1 MSRKGTTTSI
11 PPADELSREVSQ
23 MEGPALLEFVIRTAI
38 EKNASDLFF
47 LAGDAHYEISMR
59 RLGTLEP
66 IARVSKAMGQ
76 QLVNTV
82 KSQAAMDLSEK
93 RKPIDGRWSYLLGE
107 SQVEFRANSMGTL
120 HGEDLA
126 LRILR
131 QSERLFKIDELGLVG
146 GQKALLKSILDRPG
160 GLLLVTGP
168 TGSGKTTTLY
178 ACLQQ
183 LNNGLRKINTL
194 EDPIEHRLP
203 GIRQSQIYP
212 KLGLDFSELLT
223 GAMRQAPDVI
233 MVGEI
238 RDPVTAA
245 IVIRAANSG
254 HLVLATMH
262 SPTATSA
269 VQSLVALGINPFFL
283 AHSLVAVIA
292 QRLIRTLDPEKRV
305 EYPLSGLT
313 GTFDEVKGLLE
324 PGQGDAIYGPPL
336 EATGQHE
343 GYHGQTGLFEIME
356 NTPTIREAI
365 TAERPAAELRRI
377 ALDEGML
384 DFRRCGLLKVAQ
396 GITSIE
402 EITRVIPVEDF
413 DEPESDESSHADA
426 SGERIRVSSR

>member
-1 MSRKGTTTSI
+1 MSRKGSTTSI
-11 PPADELSREVSQ
+11 PPADDLSREVSQ
-23 MEGPALLEFVIRTAI
+23 MEGPALLEYVIRKATDS
-38 EKNASDLFF
+38 KASDLFF
-47 LAGDAHYEISMR
+47 LAGEAHYEISMR

-76 QLVNTV
+76 QLVNTI

-93 RKPIDGRWSYLLGE
+93 RRPIDGRWSYAIDE
-107 SQVEFRANSMGTL
+107 SHVEFRANSMGTL

-131 QSERLFKIDELGLVG
+131 QSEWLYKIEDLGLVG
-146 GQKALLKSILDRPG
+146 TQKSLINAILERPG

-203 GIRQSQIYP
+203 GIRQSQIFP
-212 KLGLDFSELLT
+212 KMGLDFSELLT
-223 GAMRQAPDVI
+223 GAMRQSPDVI

-238 RDPVTAA
+238 RDSETAA
-245 IVIRAANSG
+245 IAIRAANSG

-269 VQSLVALGINPFFL
+269 VQSLVALGIHPFFL

-292 QRLIRTLDPEKRV
+292 QRLIRTLDPDKRV

-313 GTFDEVKGLLE
+313 GTFDEVKELLE
-324 PGQGDAIYGPPL
+324 PGQGDAIFGPPL

-356 NTPTIREAI
+356 NTPAIRTAI
-365 TAERPAAELRRI
+365 TSELPAAELRSV
-377 ALDEGML
+377 ALEEGML

-396 GITSIE
+396 GTTSIE
-402 EITRVIPVEDF
+402 EIARVIPVEDF
-413 DEPESDESSHADA
+413 EEPGQDSNQEVDA
-426 SGERIRVSSR
+426 SGERIRVSNR

>member
-1 MSRKGTTTSI
+1 MSRKGTNTSI

-23 MEGPALLEFVIRTAI
+23 MEGPALLEFVIRKTI
-38 EKNASDLFF
+38 EGNASDLFL

-59 RLGTLEP
+59 RLGTIEP

-93 RKPIDGRWSYLLGE
+93 RRPIDGRWSYLIGD
-107 SQVEFRANSMGTL
+107 SQVEFRANSMGTM

-131 QSERLFKIDELGLVG
+131 QSERLYKIEDLGLVG

-183 LNNGLRKINTL
+183 LNNGMRKINTL

-203 GIRQSQIYP
+203 GIRQSQIFP

-223 GAMRQAPDVI
+223 GAMRQSPDVI

-238 RDPVTAA
+238 RDPETAA

-269 VQSLVALGINPFFL
+269 VQSLVALGVHPFFL

-313 GTFDEVKGLLE
+313 GTFDEVKELLE

-336 EATGQHE
+336 EASGQHE
-343 GYHGQTGLFEIME
+343 GYFGQTGLFEIME
-356 NTPTIREAI
+356 NTPTIRTAI
-365 TAERPAAELRRI
+365 TTERPAAELRRI

-413 DEPESDESSHADA
+413 DELNAEDSEEYDSS
-426 SGERIRVSSR
+426 SQRIRMSNR